1 MSSYSCIEN
10 ANATSAQQ
18 GQCSVGFEQRDG
30 AAFFLISPDLPPAS
44 VMSASVAFG
53 FMIRFGLPRV
63 ISAAIKGVVKMI
75 EG

>member
-1 MSSYSCIEN
+1 MLINPDMPPVEVM
-10 ANATSAQQ
+10 T
-18 GQCSVGFEQRDG
+18 
-30 AAFFLISPDLPPAS
+30 AA
-44 VMSASVAFG
+44 VAFG